1 MVSNRLTIRT
11 ASANDLDAVRRMGC
25 ESYRDHFSH
34 VWSPAGIQSFL
45 DSDFST
51 DVLRSMLGNPSK
63 YLWLLASDSDDKMVG
78 YAKLN
83 WSAPDPVCGVEG
95 VELHKI
101 YFLKSAAGK
110 GYGAALLEHV
120 FECVKKRSCTRIW
133 LDVLKSNTG
142 AQRFYAGKGFR
153 VVGEIPFRTDLA
165 EIGMVVMTRD
175 FA

>member
-1 MVSNRLTIRT
+1 MASNRLTIRM
-11 ASANDLDAVRRMGC
+11 ANANDLGALQKIGC

-34 VWSPAGIQSFL
+34 VWSPVGIQRFL

-63 YLWLLASDSDDKMVG
+63 YLWLLALDSDDKMVG

-83 WSAPDPVCGVEG
+83 WSVPDPVFGVEG

-120 FECVKKRSCTRIW
+120 FDCVKKRSGTRIW

-142 AQRFYAGKGFR
+142 AQKFYAGNGFR
-153 VVGEIPFRTDLA
+153 EVGEIPFRTDLA
-165 EIGMVVMTRD
+165 EIGMVVMIRD
-175 FA
+175 LA